1 MRILLAGLLALGMAA
16 AQPTRK
22 APEGIPEDAQQVR
35 GELGDMLRRH
45 PPSLGRVLAL
55 DSSLIGNDGFLE
67 PYPDVKSFLAAHPE
81 IGRNPR
87 FYFGDFETQRRDDST
102 AEIWRNTMGDLMG
115 FVAGGMAIGIVVWLI
130 RTLVDYKRW
139 SRMAKVQTE
148 AHTKLLDRFT
158 ANEDLLRYI
167 QTPAGSKFLESA
179 PIPLD
184 AGPRSV
190 GAPMGRILW
199 SVQGGVVLLA
209 AGIGLQFIASRAT
222 EAAQPLGAMG
232 VLAIAL
238 GLGFMVSAAVS
249 FLISRRMG
257 LIEPSAQPPRTELTG
272 M

>member
-1 MRILLAGLLALGMAA
+1 MRIWLVGLLALGMAA
-16 AQPTRK
+16 AQPARK
-22 APEGIPEDAQQVR
+22 APEGIPQDAQQVR
-35 GELGDMLRRH
+35 GELSDLLRRH

-55 DSSLIGNDGFLE
+55 DSSLIGNEPFLE
-67 PYPDVKSFLAAHPE
+67 PYPDVKAFLAAHPE

-87 FYFGDFETQRRDDST
+87 FYFGDSDNQRREDPT

-115 FVAGGMAIGIVVWLI
+115 FVAGAMAIGLLVWLI

-139 SRMAKVQTE
+139 SRLARVQTE

-190 GAPMGRILW
+190 SAPMGRILW
-199 SVQGGVVLLA
+199 SVQGGVVLIA
-209 AGIGLQFIASRAT
+209 GGIGLEIIAARSS
-222 EAAQPLGAMG
+222 ESAQPLAALGTLAM
-232 VLAIAL
+232 AL
-238 GLGFMVSAAVS
+238 GLGFVASAAIS
-249 FLISRRMG
+249 FVLSRRLG
-257 LIEPSAQPPRTELTG
+257 LIEPKAPETRTELQG

>member
-1 MRILLAGLLALGMAA
+1 MRIWLVGLLAVGLAA
-16 AQPTRK
+16 GQPARK
-22 APEGIPEDAQQVR
+22 APEGIPQDAQQVKS
-35 GELGDMLRRH
+35 EFEEVLRRH

-55 DSSLIGNDGFLE
+55 DATLLGNDPFLE
-67 PYPDVKSFLAAHPE
+67 PYPDVKAFAQAHPE
-81 IGRNPR
+81 IGRNPS
-87 FYFGDFETQRRDDST
+87 FYLSEFREQPRYDRT
-102 AEIWRNTMGDLMG
+102 AEIWRNVMGDLTG
-115 FVAGGMAIGIVVWLI
+115 FIAGAMVIGVVVWLI

-139 SRMAKVQTE
+139 SRLARVQTE

-199 SVQGGVVLLA
+199 SVQGGVVLIA
-209 AGIGLQFIASRAT
+209 GGIGLAVISTRSP
-222 EAAQPLGAMG
+222 EAAEPLVALGS
-232 VLAIAL
+232 LAIAL
-238 GLGFMVSAAVS
+238 GVGFVASAAIS
-249 FLISRRMG
+249 FVLSRRLG
-257 LIEPSAQPPRTELTG
+257 LIEPRQSVIRNEMTG

>member
-1 MRILLAGLLALGMAA
+1 MRIWLVVLLAAGLAA
-16 AQPTRK
+16 GQPARK
-22 APEGIPEDAQQVR
+22 APEGIPPDAQQVK
-35 GELGDMLRRH
+35 GELEDALRRH

-55 DSSLIGNDGFLE
+55 DPSLLGNDPFLE
-67 PYPDVKSFLAAHPE
+67 PYPDVKAFVAAHPE
-81 IGRNPR
+81 IGRNPL
-87 FYFGDFETQRRDDST
+87 FYLGSPEHERREDPT
-102 AEIWRNTMGDLMG
+102 AEMWRNTMQDLTG
-115 FVAGGMAIGIVVWLI
+115 FLAGGMAIGLLVWLI

-167 QTPAGSKFLESA
+167 QTPAGSRFLESA

-199 SVQGGVVLLA
+199 SVQGGVVLIA
-209 AGIGLQFIASRAT
+209 GGIGLQLIAAHT
-222 EAAQPLGAMG
+222 PDAQPVSALG

-238 GLGFMVSAAVS
+238 GVGFAVSAAIS
-249 FLISRRMG
+249 FLLSRRLG
-257 LIEPSAQPPRTELTG
+257 LIEPRPSSTRTEMTG

>member
-1 MRILLAGLLALGMAA
+1 MRIWLVGLLALGMAA
-16 AQPTRK
+16 AQPARK

-35 GELGDMLRRH
+35 GELGDLLRRH
-45 PPSLGRVLAL
+45 PPSLGRVLSL
-55 DSSLIGNDGFLE
+55 DSSLIGNEAFLE
-67 PYPDVKSFLAAHPE
+67 PYPDVKAFLAAHPE

-87 FYFGDFETQRRDDST
+87 FYFGDFENQRRDDST

-115 FVAGGMAIGIVVWLI
+115 FLAGGMAIGMVVFLI

-139 SRMAKVQTE
+139 SRLARVQTE

-209 AGIGLQFIASRAT
+209 GGIGLQVIASRST
-222 EAAQPLGAMG
+222 EAAQPLGALG

-238 GLGFMVSAAVS
+238 GLGFVGSAGVS
-249 FLISRRMG
+249 FLLSRRLG
-257 LIEPSAQPPRTELTG
+257 LIEAKPAPARTEISG

>member
-1 MRILLAGLLALGMAA
+1 M
-16 AQPTRK
+16 RK
-22 APEGIPEDAQQVR
+22 APEGIPPDAQQVK
-35 GELGDMLRRH
+35 GELEDALRRH
-45 PPSLGRVLAL
+45 PPSLHHVLAL
-55 DSSLIGNDGFLE
+55 DPSLLGNEPFLE
-67 PYPDVKSFLAAHPE
+67 PYPDVKAFVQAHPE
-81 IGRNPR
+81 IQRNPL
-87 FYFGDFETQRRDDST
+87 FYLGSPENNRREDPS
-102 AEIWRNTMGDLMG
+102 AEIWRNTLGDLTG
-115 FVAGGMAIGIVVWLI
+115 FVAGGMVIGLLTWLI
-130 RTLVDYKRW
+130 RTAVDYKRW
-139 SRMAKVQTE
+139 SRLAKVQTE

-199 SVQGGVVLLA
+199 SVQGGVVLIA
-209 AGIGLQFIASRAT
+209 GGIGLQVIATRSSA

-238 GLGFMVSAAVS
+238 GLGFAVSAAVS
-249 FLISRRMG
+249 FLLSRRLG
-257 LIEPSAQPPRTELTG
+257 LIEPRQSETRTELTG

>member
-1 MRILLAGLLALGMAA
+1 MRIWLAGLLAVGLAA
-16 AQPTRK
+16 GQPARK
-22 APEGIPEDAQQVR
+22 APEGIPQDAQQVR
-35 GELGDMLRRH
+35 GELEDLLRRH

-55 DSSLIGNDGFLE
+55 DSSLIGNEAFLE
-67 PYPDVKSFLAAHPE
+67 PYPDVKSFLAEHSE

-87 FYFGDFETQRRDDST
+87 FYLGDAENQRREDPT
-102 AEIWRNTMGDLMG
+102 AQMWRQTMGDLGG
-115 FVAGGMAIGIVVWLI
+115 FIAGAMAIGLLVWLI

-139 SRMAKVQTE
+139 SRLAKVQTE

-167 QTPAGSKFLESA
+167 QTPAGAKFLESA

-190 GAPMGRILW
+190 GAPMSRILW
-199 SVQGGVVLLA
+199 SVQGGVVLVA
-209 AGIGLQFIASRAT
+209 GGIGLQVIASRSA

-238 GLGFMVSAAVS
+238 GLGFAASAAIS
-249 FLISRRMG
+249 FLLSRRLG
-257 LIEPSAQPPRTELTG
+257 LIEPRPSATRTELTG